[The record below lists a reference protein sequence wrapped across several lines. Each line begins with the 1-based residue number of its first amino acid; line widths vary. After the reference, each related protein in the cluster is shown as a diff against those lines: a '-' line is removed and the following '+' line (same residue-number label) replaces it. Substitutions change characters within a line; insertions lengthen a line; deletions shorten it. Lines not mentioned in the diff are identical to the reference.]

1 MTAAAW
7 LCRAVLAGVVL
18 AGAGCATRPPL
29 QVDAGALARGVDLSA
44 QVPFHPQTRYQCG
57 PAALAGVLGASG
69 IPATPEDLESQ
80 VYLPGRQGSLQ
91 VELFG
96 ATRRAGRIPYP
107 VAGTAQALVAEL
119 QAGRPVLVLQN
130 LLTRSV
136 PKWHYAVVVGMQ
148 PGGGRVRLNSGIRQG
163 QWQSSSKF
171 MRTWDWGGR
180 WAMLA
185 LQPGE
190 LPADADPLRY
200 LSAVAD
206 FEAVAGA
213 DAAAPA
219 WAAAQQRW
227 PGEPRV
233 YLALGNQAHAAG
245 DLAAAAGLYRQGL
258 AHAPG
263 EPVLSNNYAS
273 VMAGLGCPAQA
284 LAALDAVAAAAG
296 SPWQAQLA
304 QTRREV
310 QALPS
315 AGRAPAAQCVPL
327 ALSLP

>member
-1 MTAAAW
+1 M
-7 LCRAVLAGVVL
+7 
-18 AGAGCATRPPL
+18 
-29 QVDAGALARGVDLSA
+29 
-44 QVPFHPQTRYQCG
+44 
-57 PAALAGVLGASG
+57 
-69 IPATPEDLESQ
+69 
-80 VYLPGRQGSLQ
+80 
-91 VELFG
+91 
-96 ATRRAGRIPYP
+96 
-107 VAGTAQALVAEL
+107 AGTAQALVAEL

-284 LAALDAVAAAAG
+284 LAALDTVAAAAG

>member
-1 MTAAAW
+1 
-7 LCRAVLAGVVL
+7 
-18 AGAGCATRPPL
+18 
-29 QVDAGALARGVDLSA
+29 
-44 QVPFHPQTRYQCG
+44 
-57 PAALAGVLGASG
+57 
-69 IPATPEDLESQ
+69 
-80 VYLPGRQGSLQ
+80 
-91 VELFG
+91 
-96 ATRRAGRIPYP
+96 
-107 VAGTAQALVAEL
+107 
-119 QAGRPVLVLQN
+119 
-130 LLTRSV
+130 
-136 PKWHYAVVVGMQ
+136 
-148 PGGGRVRLNSGIRQG
+148 
-163 QWQSSSKF
+163 
-171 MRTWDWGGR
+171 
-180 WAMLA
+180 
-185 LQPGE
+185 

-284 LAALDAVAAAAG
+284 LAALDTVAAAAG

>member
-1 MTAAAW
+1 MEFENILKLIDSVSASSLDSFVYEQNGTKFTAEVQ
-7 LCRAVLAGVVL
+7 LLYVRLPVSRGGGLATVGWSL
-18 AGAGCATRPPL
+18 
-29 QVDAGALARGVDLSA
+29 
-44 QVPFHPQTRYQCG
+44 
-57 PAALAGVLGASG
+57 GVLSNVRGPSNTFERQKPLLYAVAS
-69 IPATPEDLESQ
+69 SC
-80 VYLPGRQGSLQ
+80 
-91 VELFG
+91 
-96 ATRRAGRIPYP
+96 
-107 VAGTAQALVAEL
+107 
-119 QAGRPVLVLQN
+119 
-130 LLTRSV
+130 RSV

-206 FEAVAGA
+206 FEAVAGP

-284 LAALDAVAAAAG
+284 LAALDTVAAAAG